1 MGYDNLKL
9 EKGLYQEAVKEGKT
23 FAQKLEEL
31 DPTANYEGEKGLGDL
46 DAFQRQLKRFDIKVK
61 GAKSDVVEKFF
72 TTNDSSVLFPE
83 FISRTVRIALEKE
96 SILPKLIATTTQIDS
111 DTYKSIYMDTDVSQK
126 QLRRVSEGSKF
137 PVVTLKTKEQEVNV
151 FKFGVEMDTTYEAI
165 RRKKID
171 IFAIALRQ
179 IASQIAVDQMQE
191 LINVLINGDGNNNA
205 ALSYTVGD
213 ATIKGTAGTIGY
225 AEMVRFWAT
234 MKNPY
239 KMNALLANTNGI
251 VDLLLIPE
259 FKDPQAGFDFQKK
272 GQLITPLGIGMDIAD
287 EVPAGKIIGID
298 TRYAIEK
305 VEEMGVTVESDK
317 LIDRQISR
325 TVISQVSGFA
335 KLFKESVNV
344 LNKG

>member
-9 EKGLYQEAVKEGKT
+9 EKGIYQAATAEGKT

-31 DPTANYEGEKGLGDL
+31 DPSSEYEGVKGLENL

-72 TTNDSSVLFPE
+72 TTTESSILFPE
-83 FISRTVRIALEKE
+83 FISRTVRTALEKE
-96 SILPKLIATTTQIDS
+96 SILPKLIATTTEIDS
-111 DTYKSIYMDTDVSQK
+111 DTYKSIYMDTDTSQK
-126 QLRRVSEGSKF
+126 QLRRVAEGSKF
-137 PVVTLKTKEQEVNV
+137 PVTTLKTKEQEVNIY
-151 FKFGVEMDTTYEAI
+151 KFGVELDTTYEAI

-179 IASQIAVDQMQE
+179 IASQIAVDQLE
-191 LINVLINGDGNNNA
+191 EVVNVLINGDGNTNPA
-205 ALSYTVGD
+205 PSFTVGD
-213 ATIKGTAGTIGY
+213 STIKGTAGTIGY

-234 MKNPY
+234 MKRPY
-239 KMNALLANTNGI
+239 KMNALIADTNGI

-259 FKDPQAGFDFQKK
+259 FKDPQAGFDFQKN
-272 GQLITPLGIGMDIAD
+272 GQLITPLGINMDIVD
-287 EVPAGKIIGID
+287 EVPASKIIGID

-305 VEEMGVTVESDK
+305 VQEMGVTVESDK
-317 LIDRQISR
+317 LIDKQISR
-325 TVISQVSGFA
+325 SVISQVSGFA
-335 KLFKESVNV
+335 KLFKEAANV

>member
-1 MGYDNLKL
+1 M
-9 EKGLYQEAVKEGKT
+9 
-23 FAQKLEEL
+23 
-31 DPTANYEGEKGLGDL
+31 
-46 DAFQRQLKRFDIKVK
+46 
-61 GAKSDVVEKFF
+61 EKFF

-111 DTYKSIYMDTDVSQK
+111 DTYKSIYMDTDESQK
-126 QLRRVSEGSKF
+126 QLKRVSEGSKF